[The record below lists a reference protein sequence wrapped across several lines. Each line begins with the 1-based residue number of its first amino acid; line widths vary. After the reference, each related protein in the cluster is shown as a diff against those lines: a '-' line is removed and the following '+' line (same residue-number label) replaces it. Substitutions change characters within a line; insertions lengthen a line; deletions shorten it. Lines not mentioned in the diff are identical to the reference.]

1 MIISTK
7 SSPTLILSL
16 TKNTRKRKSS
26 MKYSSSHDLQ
36 IRYLPTFIISFHS
49 VFIPIVNKSR
59 DRSSKYSEFYLIQQ
73 QTNKINQSTR
83 IDENEKDFFL
93 LKSTYQSICTSSK
106 SLHSR
111 NFNQI
116 DLLHNFSMY
125 KFDKYER
132 ILTNVKHIDEDLV
145 RSNRSYRY
153 SPNEKY
159 ARSSFLDLFFQRD
172 MGNQSLLWRDWCHQ
186 V

>member
-1 MIISTK
+1 
-7 SSPTLILSL
+7 
-16 TKNTRKRKSS
+16 
-26 MKYSSSHDLQ
+26 MKHSSSYDLQ

-49 VFIPIVNKSR
+49 MFIPIVNKSR
-59 DRSSKYSEFYLIQQ
+59 DRSSKYSEFRLIQQ

-83 IDENEKDFFL
+83 IGENEKDFFL
-93 LKSTYQSICTSSK
+93 LKSMYQSICTSSK
-106 SLHSR
+106 RSHSR
-111 NFNQI
+111 NPGRI

-125 KFDKYER
+125 RFDKYER

-159 ARSSFLDLFFQRD
+159 ARSSYLGLFFERN
-172 MGNQSLLWRDWCHQ
+172 MRNQSLRWRDWSHQ